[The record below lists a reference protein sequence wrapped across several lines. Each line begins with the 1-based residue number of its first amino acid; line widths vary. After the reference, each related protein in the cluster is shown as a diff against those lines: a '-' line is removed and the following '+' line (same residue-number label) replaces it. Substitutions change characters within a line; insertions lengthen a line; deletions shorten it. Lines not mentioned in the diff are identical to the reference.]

1 MTDFSLHPQLEAD
14 CHWVGR
20 LENCQIL
27 LHHNAGVPWYIVVPE
42 TEAGE
47 LHEMGMAERADV
59 DWVTDTMARF
69 IKHHHASERIN
80 LGAIGNRVPQLHIHV
95 IGRSEGDPC
104 WPDAVWGHLPA
115 GPAWS
120 EAAIEAIRQQAPVEP

>member
-1 MTDFSLHPQLEAD
+1 MTDFNLHPQLEAD

-42 TEAGE
+42 TAARE
-47 LHEMGMAERADV
+47 LHEMDMAERGDV
-59 DWVTDTMARF
+59 DWVLDAVARF
-69 IKHHHASERIN
+69 IKHHHGSERIN

-95 IGRSEGDPC
+95 IGRCEGDPC
-104 WPDAVWGHLPA
+104 WPDAIWGHLPE
-115 GPAWS
+115 GPTWS
-120 EAAIEAIRQQAPVEP
+120 DAAIDAIRQQAPVEA